1 MSHAPSFGRPLRAA
15 DSIVGP
21 VSAPGS
27 RSLELVL
34 PAVPASVSHARRAVA
49 SVLDRLDVD
58 LWVVQIVVSEA
69 VANAVVHA
77 YPDRAPG
84 QVRLEAWLDGE
95 LLTIVVADD
104 GVGMS
109 SARGS
114 PGLGEGLAVIR
125 RLAGEVE
132 VHSRGGTRLVV
143 RLRLGGGAL

>member
-1 MSHAPSFGRPLRAA
+1 MR
-15 DSIVGP
+15 
-21 VSAPGS
+21 
-27 RSLELVL
+27 
-34 PAVPASVSHARRAVA
+34 
-49 SVLDRLDVD
+49 DRLDGD
-58 LWVVQIVVSEA
+58 RWGVQIVVSEA

>member
-1 MSHAPSFGRPLRAA
+1 M
-15 DSIVGP
+15 P

-34 PAVPASVSHARRAVA
+34 PAVPASASDARRAVA
-49 SVLDRLDVD
+49 SLLDGLDVD
-58 LWVVQIVVSEA
+58 RWPVELVVSEA

-84 QVRLEAWLDGE
+84 QVRLEAWLEDE

-109 SARGS
+109 SGRDS

-125 RLAGEVE
+125 RLAREVE
-132 VHSRGGTRLVV
+132 VHSRGGTRLVM
-143 RLRLGGGAL
+143 RLRMAGGAL